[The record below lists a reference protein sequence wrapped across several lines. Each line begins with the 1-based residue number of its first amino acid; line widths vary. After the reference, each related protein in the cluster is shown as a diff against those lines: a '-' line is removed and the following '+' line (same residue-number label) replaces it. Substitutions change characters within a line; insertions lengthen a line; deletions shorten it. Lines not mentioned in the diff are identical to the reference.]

1 MPSKEITICGPQ
13 LNLTYV
19 EFSLDSIKTKKELH
33 EVLSEYIPEW
43 DSGNSE
49 SGLLFPPVSAQ
60 DNDANELSINLKK
73 DESLIPR
80 PSPGKILFVSYYFYD
95 EEVYKATLINN
106 EPLTV
111 KGQRFNDDYYFSQF
125 FQGDHNLDADPID
138 VGEHNGDVS
147 WQFMIHN
154 KTISMG
160 DIRGIRFESED
171 MNELVDNVYALYEA
185 YLSLNNEIQIK
196 SENRVV
202 TEVRFLSLDSEM
214 YDWLELEK
222 KEETEESR
230 KEFFVLKLNHF
241 ILTLKEE
248 SGNSI
253 GDKILVSDNGKDFN
267 ELNQGLN
274 SIDFEFYE
282 DLKVYIPITNKTSGD
297 DLNMLFLSS
306 MKDYAIATKFPNNDE
321 LISQAYDCGEYDTGY
336 YEPSAVL
343 PDEGYICGN
352 IDENGSFK
360 SLSGW
365 EEDIK
370 TYSIAVEMLK
380 K

>member
-1 MPSKEITICGPQ
+1 MSSKEITICGPQ

-80 PSPGKILFVSYYFYD
+80 PSSGKILFVSYYFYD

-154 KTISMG
+154 KTIS
-160 DIRGIRFESED
+160 RP
-171 MNELVDNVYALYEA
+171 
-185 YLSLNNEIQIK
+185 
-196 SENRVV
+196 
-202 TEVRFLSLDSEM
+202 EVASFNM
-214 YDWLELEK
+214 
-222 KEETEESR
+222 
-230 KEFFVLKLNHF
+230 
-241 ILTLKEE
+241 
-248 SGNSI
+248 SI
-253 GDKILVSDNGKDFN
+253 
-267 ELNQGLN
+267 
-274 SIDFEFYE
+274 SI
-282 DLKVYIPITNKTSGD
+282 
-297 DLNMLFLSS
+297 
-306 MKDYAIATKFPNNDE
+306 
-321 LISQAYDCGEYDTGY
+321 
-336 YEPSAVL
+336 
-343 PDEGYICGN
+343 
-352 IDENGSFK
+352 
-360 SLSGW
+360 
-365 EEDIK
+365 
-370 TYSIAVEMLK
+370 
-380 K
+380 